1 MLFLVSSRWSSMAA
15 AASASRR
22 LRDSHSKDFYRDRGG
37 NFSTAAVHK
46 TKIRRKNI
54 FSGEYFDPLK
64 LKPASINRTGT
75 VFKILKMN

>member
-15 AASASRR
+15 AVSASRR
-22 LRDSHSKDFYRDRGG
+22 VRDSHSKDFYRDRGG
-37 NFSTAAVHK
+37 NFSTAAV
-46 TKIRRKNI
+46 TKIRRRNI